1 MDAVKVGNDTIRKRL
16 EEFQN
21 TPIASLTRHE
31 FETSELEEAF
41 EEQDPPAYTRGKII
55 E

>member
-1 MDAVKVGNDTIRKRL
+1 MDAVKVGSDTIRKRL

-31 FETSELEEAF
+31 FETKDLEEAF
-41 EEQDPPAYTRGKII
+41 EEQDPPAFTRA
-55 E
+55 